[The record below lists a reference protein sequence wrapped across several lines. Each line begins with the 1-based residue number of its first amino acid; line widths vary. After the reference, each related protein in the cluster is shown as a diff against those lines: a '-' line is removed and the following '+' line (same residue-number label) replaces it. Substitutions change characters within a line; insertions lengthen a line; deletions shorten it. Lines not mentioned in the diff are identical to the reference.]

1 MSKFH
6 HAYNGIPTVNRNKSV
21 QFKDGTF
28 DYAPLDYIAPDR
40 LSGFIDVKIETMTP
54 TLPGFKTRDG
64 AIAVPSASGNP
75 DGARSIHD
83 AFIPATAL
91 KGMLSSAYEA
101 ATMSRLRIFD
111 QQHKRVYSHRPP
123 ARKAQ
128 STYPAFLTHNG
139 SYWEIIFPFQ
149 ENNIPKSTDDW
160 KKWRFIG
167 LIDSIEGE
175 DGDKNIE
182 DIRTELQHLTE
193 VRYKQEEKEIQNNAT
208 RLIATHVQTHKDGKR
223 QPARALGK
231 NLEYTENLHL
241 RGFIVRTRNDENQP
255 INSKRKRYEFIFPF
269 VDRINIKKAYR
280 NKLDTALIKNF
291 LSTLHDYAQNCLNE
305 AKRLGYTTIQTQS
318 EKRKEAAQSA
328 LSNTPRL
335 IHEFLQGK
343 LYEGYPLSKID
354 ISDQAIEEYLKDYLN
369 EAHAKHAP
377 GIPIF
382 ISLNTDNKDN
392 DWEVAAVRI
401 SPVGRMIGKH
411 SVSAYKLAQDQGI
424 TPANS
429 LTTITPGDSLW
440 GFIPQSNDDNDKP
453 SGGLRGRI
461 LIEAAHFTD
470 RKPKS
475 SDRTTSTD
483 LLKIHNP
490 PLYVTLSSP
499 KPQTGVPY
507 LRDSEGLS
515 LEDATKVPT
524 KRNPVPRDHTFLSQQ
539 TLIRKVYPT
548 HRNMLTAGEDQI
560 VETTKKSSM
569 TSTIASWIEP
579 EAIFRTR
586 IHFINLSERELA
598 VLLWLL
604 KPSSFA
610 KRRSKDL
617 KEGYHHIGLGKPLGM
632 GTIRVEA
639 DSCLYLSGTDL
650 KTQYT
655 ELGGVLT
662 YFDDQTLKNSHTKV
676 LRDTDIGRYITEH
689 ILDDFEKSLPVRSFC
704 VQARGWADKLQVS
717 YPIETTESAVSFS
730 PAENATLNWF
740 KKREDNRVKLALL
753 YEERM
758 TQGSDTKDELDKLIE
773 AEEEKFGP
781 FSFDILSRE

>member
-101 ATMSRLRIFD
+101 VTMSRLRIFD

-208 RLIATHVQTHKDGKR
+208 RLIATHVQTLKDGKR

-231 NLEYTENLHL
+231 NLEYTDNLHL
-241 RGFIVRTRNDENQP
+241 RGFIVRTRNDESQP
-255 INSKRKRYEFIFPF
+255 INSKHKRYEFIFPF
-269 VDRINIKKAYR
+269 VDRINKKKAYR

-382 ISLNTDNKDN
+382 ISLNRDNKDN

-440 GFIPQSNDDNDKP
+440 GFTPQSNDDNDKP

-507 LRDSEGLS
+507 LRDSEGLG

-548 HRNMLTAGEDQI
+548 HRNTITAGEDQV
-560 VETTKKSSM
+560 VESTGKSST
-569 TSTIASWIEP
+569 TSSIASWIEP

-586 IHFINLSERELA
+586 IHFINLSEKELA

-610 KRRSKDL
+610 KRKPKL

-632 GTIRVEA
+632 GTVRVEA
-639 DSCLYLSGTDL
+639 TACQFLRGQDL
-650 KTQYT
+650 ITQYSQ
-655 ELGGVLT
+655 LDGVFGH
-662 YFDDQTLKNSHTKV
+662 FDHHLFKNGQVKTKRNIDIDSHINAY
-676 LRDTDIGRYITEH
+676 LPESFRE
-689 ILDDFEKSLPVRSFC
+689 SLPVKSFC
-704 VQARGWADKLQVS
+704 VQARGWNDNVPVS
-717 YPIETTESAVSFS
+717 YPVEPTESSDSSS
-730 PAENATLNWF
+730 PANNATLNWF
-740 KKREDNRVKLALL
+740 KKREDNRVKLASL
-753 YEERM
+753 YEDGSSQSAA
-758 TQGSDTKDELDKLIE
+758 TQDKFYEQVE
-773 AEEEKFGP
+773 AEEKKFGP
-781 FSFDILSRE
+781 FSFEILARE